1 MAQAKRTCVVIAGM
15 HRSGTSALTRV
26 LNLLGC
32 GLAKEVLGGDPTN
45 ETGHWEPRKIILFND
60 ELLESA
66 GSAWDDW
73 TACSPDWFTSPIA
86 EEFQEKAVR
95 IFADEY
101 GTQRLTVMKDPR
113 LARLLPFWLS
123 SLQASGVDPVVMVPI
138 RNPMEVA
145 QSLNVRN
152 GMDNFYNQL
161 LWLRHVLD
169 AEAGSRGVTRHFS
182 TYDQLLDSWTSLIS
196 SAESKLGFKFP
207 RRSARTSEEVDA
219 YLADRHRHQR
229 FNPKTVLGDA
239 AASDWLKTTYAIM
252 LKWSET
258 GEDSKDYAQLDSV
271 RSELDRSAGTFSRLI
286 YRGKKAVEEVN
297 GLRHILAER
306 DQQAASMR
314 GDFEHVSNIANQ
326 REHEISALQNQVNSE
341 HSRSADLETQLHA
354 ANVALASLT
363 EGSAAREAHLRQEL
377 EALRAHSDA
386 ERETSHNAL
395 QSAEERLQQAFV
407 EINALSERAS
417 ATEASYQAQ
426 VADFEARLHHTQS
439 ELAATHDQL
448 SSVQSAF
455 QAERVE
461 AEGKLTASQAET
473 SSLQAHVAALTAN
486 HQEYVA
492 SLEAS
497 LNQEQALVM
506 GLRDQVST
514 LLQDVETAKVEAEAN
529 LRVKSDEYDAM
540 RTSLEVALENEQAIV
555 QGLTDHVALLLQD
568 IDSAKQ
574 AGEAAVQTISIEL
587 KVAQSNLQT
596 TTEELNEAL
605 AALAAKDAEVE
616 QLTSSLAQ
624 LESAMRQRG
633 AELEDVN
640 GELKRAMDLLHN
652 ERHERSRIDK
662 AVDGLKAH
670 VKLLMED
677 VDARDADLAAKASEM
692 QTLKKEHANLVEQIG
707 GVKSQEQTELLE
719 LRLKVAEFAQLK
731 HEQELL
737 IQTML
742 EAKAEAEQSRSVVEQ
757 RLRTRFDEVAK
768 LTAML
773 AEETGRVS
781 TSEADAEWLA
791 NMARVSQAFPNWWA
805 VLPKHLRR
813 HQEHA
818 RYKLAGLFDASKYR
832 EMYSDVAESGIDPVR
847 HYILH
852 GMKEGRQRPS

>member
-60 ELLESA
+60 ELVESA

-326 REHEISALQNQVNSE
+326 REHEIGALQNQVNSE

-363 EGSAAREAHLRQEL
+363 EGSAAREAH
-377 EALRAHSDA
+377 
-386 ERETSHNAL
+386 
-395 QSAEERLQQAFV
+395 F
-407 EINALSERAS
+407 
-417 ATEASYQAQ
+417 
-426 VADFEARLHHTQS
+426 
-439 ELAATHDQL
+439 
-448 SSVQSAF
+448 
-455 QAERVE
+455 
-461 AEGKLTASQAET
+461 
-473 SSLQAHVAALTAN
+473 
-486 HQEYVA
+486 
-492 SLEAS
+492 
-497 LNQEQALVM
+497 
-506 GLRDQVST
+506 ST

-605 AALAAKDAEVE
+605 AARAAKDAEVE

>member
-326 REHEISALQNQVNSE
+326 REHEIGALQNQVNSE

-363 EGSAAREAHLRQEL
+363 EGSAAREAH
-377 EALRAHSDA
+377 
-386 ERETSHNAL
+386 
-395 QSAEERLQQAFV
+395 F
-407 EINALSERAS
+407 
-417 ATEASYQAQ
+417 
-426 VADFEARLHHTQS
+426 
-439 ELAATHDQL
+439 
-448 SSVQSAF
+448 
-455 QAERVE
+455 
-461 AEGKLTASQAET
+461 
-473 SSLQAHVAALTAN
+473 
-486 HQEYVA
+486 
-492 SLEAS
+492 
-497 LNQEQALVM
+497 
-506 GLRDQVST
+506 ST

-605 AALAAKDAEVE
+605 AARAAKDAEVE